1 MFFIVKNYLIDL
13 VIYSEFTF
21 IRDSSTNH
29 IQDSFLKR
37 QKNNGNKL
45 SNNNVVIVKIKKETT
60 TQ

>member
-45 SNNNVVIVKIKKETT
+45 SNNNVVIVKIKK
-60 TQ
+60 